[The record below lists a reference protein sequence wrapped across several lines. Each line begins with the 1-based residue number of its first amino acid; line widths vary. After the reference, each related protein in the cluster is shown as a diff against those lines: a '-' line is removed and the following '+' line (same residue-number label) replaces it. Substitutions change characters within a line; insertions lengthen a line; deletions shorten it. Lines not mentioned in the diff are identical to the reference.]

1 MFDGRGCG
9 PVLAMSSAR
18 VKAPRKGFTEWTVVG
33 EPSIEEVGDE
43 LWLCKGHVPNMPLKR
58 WMAVARRADGRLVI
72 HNPIA
77 MLDAEM
83 KCIDD
88 WGPVGFIVVPNRF
101 HRLDA
106 APFRQRYPEAKVVCP
121 KGARAK
127 VEEVVP
133 VDLSYD
139 EFEDD
144 RVVSLRHVAGVSDY
158 EGVMS
163 VREKAGTT
171 LVLNDLLFNL
181 RHGKGLGGLLFRV
194 LGSTGGPKVTRLFKM
209 FALKDRAALRG
220 ALEELAATEGLV
232 RVVPG
237 HGSIITEDPAGTLR
251 AVAAAL

>member
-1 MFDGRGCG
+1 
-9 PVLAMSSAR
+9 MSEPR
-18 VKAPRKGFTEWTVVG
+18 VKAPKGGFREWTVVG
-33 EPSIEEVGDE
+33 EPSIEEVHPR

-58 WMAVARRADGRLVI
+58 WMAVVRREDGRLLI
-72 HNPIA
+72 HNPVA
-77 MLDAEM
+77 LLDAEM
-83 KCIDD
+83 KRLDD

-106 APFRQRYPEAKVVCP
+106 APFRARYPDAKIVCP
-121 KGARAK
+121 AGARPK

-133 VDLSYD
+133 VDLTYD

-144 RVVSLRHVAGVSDY
+144 AVVSLRHVAGVSDY
-158 EGVMS
+158 EGVMT
-163 VREKAGTT
+163 VHDEDGTT

-181 RHGKGLGGLLFRV
+181 RHGKGLGGLVFRV

-209 FALKDRAALRG
+209 FALKDKAALRE
-220 ALEELAATEGLV
+220 ALSELAATEGLV

-237 HGSIITEDPAGTLR
+237 HGRVITEDPAGTLR